1 MDAVC
6 KFDQLRIKTNT
17 ELVQLI
23 TQELDLGVRAA
34 AMERYAKAMRAY
46 IEAARLMRIAE
57 ISRRDRPLLESKL
70 ERLAKVLEQ
79 MANVD
84 RRPELTGCLVTRFA
98 DQIRTRESTSSFVTV

>member
-6 KFDQLRIKTNT
+6 KFDQLRIKTDT

-46 IEAARLMRIAE
+46 IEAARLMHRG

-84 RRPELTGCLVTRFA
+84 RRIGIDWLPCDEMC
-98 DQIRTRESTSSFVTV
+98 

>member
-23 TQELDLGVRAA
+23 TQELDLGLRAA
-34 AMERYAKAMRAY
+34 AMERYAKATRAY

-57 ISRRDRPLLESKL
+57 ISQKERPVLESRL

-79 MANVD
+79 VAKPD
-84 RRPELTGCLVTRFA
+84 RRPELTGCLV
-98 DQIRTRESTSSFVTV
+98 S